1 MGSGAEFAFII
12 GVLTSTIV
20 AAYGLFVVKWQ
31 IPAFRLRAFALSLF
45 KIIITIGLSCAVPV
59 VINQHLQPS
68 FARVCIVTAIYI
80 VAAMC
85 LFWVFIFDRES
96 KRLLIAKIQHFSK
109 R

>member
-1 MGSGAEFAFII
+1 MGTGAEFAFII
-12 GVLTSTIV
+12 ALLTRICVTI
-20 AAYGLFVVKWQ
+20 YGLFVVKWQ
-31 IPAFRLRAFALSLF
+31 VPAFRLRAFALSLF

-96 KRLLIAKIQHFSK
+96 KRLIVAKIKVKF
-109 R
+109 